1 MKLKLL
7 LSITSIFCYT
17 LAFSQNYIYKG
28 EKRYPSTPT
37 WEFKVNASSTI
48 RNAEICIAKH
58 GSGGYLM
65 LSVQSQFS
73 YLSGNVLLYLNDGN
87 VITCIDRNIK
97 DKVDNQS
104 ISLYN
109 LTYSEIEKLKNA
121 RINSIRFSIIDNYG
135 ISKDSYTATNE
146 YKYEVEFDNDKIQR
160 AIYGDELYY
169 KYKPSLNSDKS
180 SIIIDSSNN
189 TEEDVQNLFK

>member
-7 LSITSIFCYT
+7 LSITIIFCYT

-28 EKRYPSTPT
+28 DKRYPSTST

-73 YLSGNVLLYLNDGN
+73 YLRGNVLLYLNDGN

-121 RINSIRFSIIDNYG
+121 RINSIRFSVIDNYG
-135 ISKDSYTATNE
+135 ISKDSYTAINQ
-146 YKYEVEFDNDKIQR
+146 YER
-160 AIYGDELYY
+160 
-169 KYKPSLNSDKS
+169 
-180 SIIIDSSNN
+180 IIDTNHNSTRNILENTHSYKSPPIVITSFFD